1 MQTQQN
7 SAFTNRTHADIELA
21 KVYFEILV
29 ELAKSESHQTIEY
42 GQLVDEARA
51 RHPGNRYVQ
60 GAIATNI
67 GRRLDTLRDF
77 GTAQGLPDL
86 SALVVNKKTKDN
98 GDGFKKSFDG
108 TTVRAQIAAFDWNSV
123 KLDFETFLAAE
134 KEIIHKRESQSRS
147 TRKIKEPEA
156 LNLLWEHYKE
166 HRSDVGAVTEKEKEK
181 VVELIMLGLD
191 PAQAIEQVRI
201 DR

>member
-7 SAFTNRTHADIELA
+7 SAVTNRTHADIELA

-29 ELAKSESHQTIEY
+29 ELAKSENHQTIEY

-108 TTVRAQIAAFDWNSV
+108 TTVRDSLHEYRCDVIARRAEAQTIVA
-123 KLDFETFLAAE
+123 
-134 KEIIHKRESQSRS
+134 
-147 TRKIKEPEA
+147 
-156 LNLLWEHYKE
+156 
-166 HRSDVGAVTEKEKEK
+166 
-181 VVELIMLGLD
+181 
-191 PAQAIEQVRI
+191 
-201 DR
+201 